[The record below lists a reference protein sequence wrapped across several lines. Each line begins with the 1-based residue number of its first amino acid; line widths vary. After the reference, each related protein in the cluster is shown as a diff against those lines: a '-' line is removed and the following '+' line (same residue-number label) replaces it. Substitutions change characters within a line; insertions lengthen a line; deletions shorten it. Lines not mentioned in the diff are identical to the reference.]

1 MISFLELH
9 LLQST
14 AFAVLVCLLALCLR
28 KRSAAA
34 RHTIWLIAAAKFAAP
49 AALFSAFG
57 AYVNGLFPSPQPKVV
72 ISASLL
78 KLLPGQGALAPA
90 AEAITG
96 FWLPLSFVW
105 LCGAVL
111 MLAMWFT
118 RLPTSFEASSK
129 VLDSEKESLSR
140 DRKSVV

>member
-49 AALFSAFG
+49 AALLSALG
-57 AYVNGLFPSPQPKVV
+57 AYVNGLFPSLQPKVV

-78 KLLPGQGALAPA
+78 RLLPGQGALALVPA
-90 AEAITG
+90 AEAVIG
-96 FWLPLSFVW
+96 FWRLLGFLWFSGTV
-105 LCGAVL
+105 V
-111 MLAMWFT
+111 MLAAWFR
-118 RLPTSFEASSK
+118 RLCTSFEVSSK
-129 VLDSEKESLSR
+129 VLDSEKESLS
-140 DRKSVV
+140 S

>member
-1 MISFLELH
+1 MIAFLEFH

-34 RHTIWLIAAAKFAAP
+34 RHTIWLIAAAKFAVP
-49 AALFSAFG
+49 AALMSAFG
-57 AYVNGLFPSPQPKVV
+57 EYVGGLLPLREANVIISP
-72 ISASLL
+72 SLL
-78 KLLPGQGALAPA
+78 KLLPAETGGEPA

-105 LCGAVL
+105 LCG
-111 MLAMWFT
+111 
-118 RLPTSFEASSK
+118 
-129 VLDSEKESLSR
+129 
-140 DRKSVV
+140 